1 MLKKEKTHVAWFS
14 GSNRAETPLERCQ
27 VRTDVVHSSQAPSSA
42 DVPEEPMAQLLRRRA
57 AIRFRRGSLS
67 RVAGPRK
74 VDKLT
79 LYITG
84 PVTGG
89 YPVRAEVQIPLCRV
103 APGYHMWLV
112 AGSSSSVVL
121 SSGVPRT
128 RPAGVF
134 SVSVV
139 SSEHKVHAQEDGTLT
154 GTPLF

>member
-1 MLKKEKTHVAWFS
+1 MLKNEKTHVAWFS

-27 VRTDVVHSSQAPSSA
+27 VQTDVVHLSQAPSSA
-42 DVPEEPMAQLLRRRA
+42 DVQEEPMAQLLRRRA

-89 YPVRAEVQIPLCRV
+89 YPVRSEVQIPLCRC
-103 APGYHMWLV
+103 YHMWLV
-112 AGSSSSVVL
+112 AGSSSSVAL
-121 SSGVPRT
+121 SSGVLRT
-128 RPAGVF
+128 RPANGVT
-134 SVSVV
+134 VSVV
-139 SSEHKVHAQEDGTLT
+139 LSEHKVHA
-154 GTPLF
+154 